1 LDNVYNY
8 VNYNG
13 NINDLKTK
21 ITFKGSENSTS
32 VNTFNSF
39 ANNSSE
45 ENEIIFNN
53 NIKAKGFMDISIDSV
68 NLIFSGYMTGISSFN
83 MVNHSTLSAVIKA
96 DPVFIEAQELW
107 IDKNSTL
114 IIDISSINISGTFRY
129 YDSFFHISGTNK
141 GSSDYKTD
149 ITSPLEPR
157 QKFSV
162 GFYDYDTYLNPQWDA
177 QNMNLSFVLDD
188 GVLNEERAG
197 IDAISIPLII
207 AAQNPID
214 DLIFGH
220 KITKQNS
227 SKKVRKNGKVIV
239 NKNNETVIWA
249 QPIYINASNSS
260 GDNKWNMSSFIGAL
274 GIDIKVNENI
284 VWGFGAEYEKPDYHS
299 DNVDVTADGGNIFVY
314 VMPQISKHF
323 ESGLFVLGGMN
334 QYAQKREYN
343 KTQYSSNFDSQRIS
357 GGVKLSFPF
366 EIKTS
371 AQIKPFIAYTKT
383 YLNVSSHD
391 EGEGVYALKYE
402 YEEIVFDNLKIGT
415 EIQKSVSRFITLN
428 AKIFYSGIY
437 GDKSAKA
444 DISFM
449 DAQDIK
455 EKMTGKEIDEN
466 YFGANIGLNFYL
478 SKAFTFAPAIT
489 LTESQNQQTL
499 QADFKFLLKF

>member
-1 LDNVYNY
+1 
-8 VNYNG
+8 
-13 NINDLKTK
+13 
-21 ITFKGSENSTS
+21 
-32 VNTFNSF
+32 
-39 ANNSSE
+39 
-45 ENEIIFNN
+45 
-53 NIKAKGFMDISIDSV
+53 
-68 NLIFSGYMTGISSFN
+68 
-83 MVNHSTLSAVIKA
+83 
-96 DPVFIEAQELW
+96 
-107 IDKNSTL
+107 
-114 IIDISSINISGTFRY
+114 SININGTFRY
-129 YDSFFHISGTNK
+129 YDSFFYISGTNK

-162 GFYDYDTYLNPQWDA
+162 GFYDYDTYLNPHWDA

-188 GVLNEERAG
+188 GVLNEGRAG
-197 IDAISIPLII
+197 IDAISVPLII

-227 SKKVRKNGKVIV
+227 SKKVRKNGKTIA

-260 GDNKWNMSSFIGAL
+260 GDNKWDMTSLIGAL

-334 QYAQKREYN
+334 QYLQKREYN

-357 GGVKLSFPF
+357 GGINLSFPF
-366 EIKTS
+366 EIKIFDTKTS
-371 AQIKPFIAYTKT
+371 AQIKPFITYTKT
-383 YLNVSSHD
+383 YLTVSSHD
-391 EGEGVYALKYE
+391 EGKGIYALKYE
-402 YEEIVFDNLKIGT
+402 YEEIVFDNLKIGAQ
-415 EIQKSVSRFITLN
+415 IQKSVSRFITLD

-449 DAQDIK
+449 NALDIK

-466 YFGANIGLNFYL
+466 YFGANIGLNFYA
-478 SKAFTFAPAIT
+478 SEVFTLAPSIT
-489 LTESQNQQTL
+489 LTESQNQSVQQINFNFL
-499 QADFKFLLKF
+499 YKF